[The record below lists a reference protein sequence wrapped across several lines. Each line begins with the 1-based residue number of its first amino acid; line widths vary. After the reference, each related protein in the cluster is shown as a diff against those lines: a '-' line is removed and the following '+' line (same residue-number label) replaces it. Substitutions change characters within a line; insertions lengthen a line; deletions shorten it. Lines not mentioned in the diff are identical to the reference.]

1 MTSKLSSYESLA
13 SNVILCIKSIIKK
26 VLLHHTHVKCWVFVY
41 SNMPY
46 QQSIM
51 ILYILRGHP
60 GGGARRTP
68 ELMVLRTCHVRVK
81 VMSVE
86 VLVPVKVPCYC
97 SWSQRV
103 CVPHSIS
110 HTGPL
115 QNSTHHWHW
124 NKSCNK
130 VPTKNTNSTYQ
141 LAILQNCLQLYL
153 RSCPFDRDES
163 SMRCVETLIHQV
175 PGHTKICYLNKNSY
189 YLNKHN
195 SMHVNMV

>member
-1 MTSKLSSYESLA
+1 MHNYW
-13 SNVILCIKSIIKK
+13 K
-26 VLLHHTHVKCWVFVY
+26 VSPC
-41 SNMPY
+41 

-124 NKSCNK
+124 NMSCNEE
-130 VPTKNTNSTYQ
+130 P
-141 LAILQNCLQLYL
+141 L
-153 RSCPFDRDES
+153 RDYRFSD
-163 SMRCVETLIHQV
+163 
-175 PGHTKICYLNKNSY
+175 
-189 YLNKHN
+189 
-195 SMHVNMV
+195 

>member
-1 MTSKLSSYESLA
+1 
-13 SNVILCIKSIIKK
+13 
-26 VLLHHTHVKCWVFVY
+26 
-41 SNMPY
+41 
-46 QQSIM
+46 M

-115 QNSTHHWHW
+115 QNSTHHWQW
-124 NKSCNK
+124 SMSCNK
-130 VPTKNTNSTYQ
+130 GPVK
-141 LAILQNCLQLYL
+141 
-153 RSCPFDRDES
+153 
-163 SMRCVETLIHQV
+163 
-175 PGHTKICYLNKNSY
+175 
-189 YLNKHN
+189 
-195 SMHVNMV
+195 VNMILVLKKVSKTLAQIFTSGAVHLIGMSPP

>member
-1 MTSKLSSYESLA
+1 MCIIVAIEEVLQLE
-13 SNVILCIKSIIKK
+13 VIVSHIKK
-26 VLLHHTHVKCWVFVY
+26 KK
-41 SNMPY
+41 PY

-115 QNSTHHWHW
+115 QNSTHHWQW
-124 NKSCNK
+124 SKSCRR
-130 VPTKNTNSTYQ
+130 VPVK
-141 LAILQNCLQLYL
+141 
-153 RSCPFDRDES
+153 
-163 SMRCVETLIHQV
+163 
-175 PGHTKICYLNKNSY
+175 
-189 YLNKHN
+189 
-195 SMHVNMV
+195 